1 MRAMGIDFGLKR
13 IGISLSD
20 ETKFLASPYT
30 TLHRKTQ
37 SEDLTYLLSLIKNEK
52 IDEIVCGLPM
62 NMQGEEQDIAKSARD
77 FMSELT
83 KNLNISVNFV
93 DERLSSVMVEDMLK
107 EKIKDWRKRKEK
119 LDAVAATIILQ
130 DYLDTK

>member
-1 MRAMGIDFGLKR
+1 M
-13 IGISLSD
+13 
-20 ETKFLASPYT
+20 
-30 TLHRKTQ
+30 
-37 SEDLTYLLSLIKNEK
+37 EK
-52 IDEIVCGLPM
+52 P
-62 NMQGEEQDIAKSARD
+62 K
-77 FMSELT
+77 LT

-93 DERLSSVMVEDMLK
+93 DERLSSVMAEDMLK